1 MRVATKNA
9 LSFALFCVAE
19 RALGNF
25 GCQPQP
31 AAVQAVQTSDQ
42 PLVLVVQFLQLQKD
56 PLADLAEET
65 VVDDE
70 AVELV
75 SVDGDVALAFV
86 FPDEL
91 LVDRDADQV
100 RHDLRESMIVVPFD
114 PHDLNAAFR
123 VRQLADVR
131 EELPVAL
138 GEAAEVEIA
147 KDVTEKNETTEA
159 QALKKVERFA
169 RARHLR
175 SEMQIGEDDRI
186 YSRRG
191 LHASIGN
198 KGALGWGQ
206 HPMKSQ

>member
-1 MRVATKNA
+1 M
-9 LSFALFCVAE
+9 
-19 RALGNF
+19 
-25 GCQPQP
+25 
-31 AAVQAVQTSDQ
+31 VQ
-42 PLVLVVQFLQLQKD
+42 LLQLQKD
-56 PLADLAEET
+56 PLADLAEEA

-100 RHDLRESMIVVPFD
+100 RHDFRESMIVVPFD

-123 VRQLADVR
+123 VRQLANVR
-131 EELPVAL
+131 EEFPVAL

-147 KDVTEKNETTEA
+147 EDVAEEDEATEA
-159 QALKKVERFA
+159 QALKKLERFA
-169 RARHLR
+169 RATHLR
-175 SEMQIGEDDRI
+175 SEMQIGEDHRI

-191 LHASIGN
+191 LHTSIGH
-198 KGALGWGQ
+198 KRRLGFGQ
-206 HPMKSQ
+206 RGVKSQ